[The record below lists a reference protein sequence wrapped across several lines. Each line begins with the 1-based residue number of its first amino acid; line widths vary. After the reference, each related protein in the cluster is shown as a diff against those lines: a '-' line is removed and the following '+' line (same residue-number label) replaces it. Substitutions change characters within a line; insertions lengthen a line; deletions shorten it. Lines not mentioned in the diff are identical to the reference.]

1 MQSKL
6 QVHKRTE
13 SVLDKILIVSIN
25 KDTVFLDTNH
35 NVVHELHKFAGINQV
50 FRDSFLKTTNL
61 NYIAFHDMGTI
72 PYLEDYI
79 LSNANQTV
87 CNTEGLHIFC
97 TEQIL
102 HTNIKK
108 QKVLLDGQTQLPN
121 LQVDW
126 TLDNNNVWSPELE
139 SIDKFV
145 KNNNLTKVTVY
156 VSCKDTN
163 CLYKNYSFNLG
174 RKDPYLNA
182 IGTILHQIKSP
193 KRQFSKDKIKT
204 RFWCGN
210 WGYRPHRHLV
220 TAFASTLD
228 TKYSWGYVDEDYQLL
243 NHLWFDYKK
252 LKHKLKLFKGIQT
265 LKPTSID
272 ISTGSQNIF
281 GNIYDVVLRPKTN
294 PEGPDIL
301 EYSSPELYGDTFVSI
316 VNSST
321 FGEPFPVY
329 DEKPLNAAINYR
341 PFILV
346 GPAGSLELMRSD
358 GFQTFGDFWDESYDN
373 EQDHTKRLEMIFDL
387 LLEINS
393 WSLEKCQNTYAAMQ
407 DILQHNYKNINSDL
421 QS

>member
-6 QVHKRTE
+6 QAHKRTD
-13 SVLDKILIVSIN
+13 SILDKLLIVSIGQN
-25 KDTVFLDTNH
+25 TNFFDINH
-35 NVVHELHKFAGINQV
+35 NKVNGLNKFVGINQV
-50 FRDSFLKTTNL
+50 FQDSFLKNTSI

-72 PYLEDYI
+72 KYLENYVLDDNEKNI
-79 LSNANQTV
+79 
-87 CNTEGLHIFC
+87 CNTEGLSIFC

-102 HTNIKK
+102 HTNIEK
-108 QKVLLDGQTQLPN
+108 QDIILDGKNDLPN
-121 LQVDW
+121 IKSDW
-126 TLDNNNVWSPELE
+126 NLDNRVVWSPELE
-139 SIDKFV
+139 SINTFV
-145 KNNNLTKVTVY
+145 NKNKLDKVTVY
-156 VSCKDTN
+156 VGCKDKN
-163 CLYKNYSFNLG
+163 KLYNYNFNLC
-174 RKDPYLNA
+174 RKDAYLNA

-228 TKYSWGYVDEDYQLL
+228 TKYSWGFVDEDYQLL

-265 LKPTSID
+265 LKPSTID
-272 ISTGSQNIF
+272 IDTGLQTICGNVNDNI
-281 GNIYDVVLRPKTN
+281 LRPKTN
-294 PEGPDIL
+294 PQGPDIL

-358 GFQTFGDFWDESYDN
+358 GFQTFGDFWNESYDN

-393 WSLEKCQNTYAAMQ
+393 WSLEKCQNVYTEMQ
-407 DILQHNYKNINSDL
+407 DILQHNYRNINSDL